1 MEDKTIKKLN
11 IPAAD
16 LPEVPRTIDGKI
28 DLDAIVIGEDEKGNK
43 IVPDEILNAYYRE
56 LPNGIVNK
64 SRTYRTN
71 ATGGKLKIL
80 GGDPEGDKE
89 IHRKGGEA
97 LQATL
102 KQQRTIQET
111 VKIMLAQKAT
121 LEEIEEYN
129 LPEGATKQDAMTA
142 AMLARVIEQKD
153 VAAFNSLRDTAGEKP
168 TDKIAAEIETIT
180 PEDRER
186 IERILNRDKTQDIVN
201 E

>member
-1 MEDKTIKKLN
+1 MEDNKLKKLN

-16 LPEVPRTIDGKI
+16 LPEVPRTIEGKI

-43 IVPDEILNAYYRE
+43 IIPDEILNAYYRE

-80 GGDPEGDKE
+80 GGDPEGDRE

-186 IERILNRDKTQDIVN
+186 IERILNRDKTQDIVI
-201 E
+201 

>member
-1 MEDKTIKKLN
+1 MMEDKTIKKLN
-11 IPAAD
+11 IDPAS
-16 LPEVPRTIDGKI
+16 LPEVKRTVDGKI
-28 DLDAIVIGEDEKGNK
+28 DLEAIVIGEDEKGNK
-43 IVPDEILNAYYRE
+43 IIPDEILNAYYRE
-56 LPNGIVNK
+56 LPNGIVNE

-121 LEEIEEYN
+121 AEEIEEYN

-168 TDKIAAEIETIT
+168 TDRIAAEVETIT
-180 PEDRER
+180 AEDRER
-186 IERILNRDKTQDIVN
+186 IEKILKRKET
-201 E
+201 EA

>member
-1 MEDKTIKKLN
+1 MEDNKLKKLN

-16 LPEVPRTIDGKI
+16 LPEVPRTIEGKI

-43 IVPDEILNAYYRE
+43 IIPDEILNAYYRE

-71 ATGGKLKIL
+71 ATGGKVKIL
-80 GGDPEGDKE
+80 GGDPEGDRE

-186 IERILNRDKTQDIVN
+186 IERILNRDKTQDIVI
-201 E
+201 